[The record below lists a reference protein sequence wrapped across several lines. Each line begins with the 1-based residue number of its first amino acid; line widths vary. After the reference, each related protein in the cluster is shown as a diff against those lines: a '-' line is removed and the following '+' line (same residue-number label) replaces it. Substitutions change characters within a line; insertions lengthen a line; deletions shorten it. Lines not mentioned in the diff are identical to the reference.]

1 MYIANQANP
10 ADILK
15 LHNQQED
22 TILDDVDDTSE
33 DEDED
38 DEYDGEFVSQETRSD
53 LLETGDSDSD
63 IDDKENNNHTNSE
76 TKDTSDSKP
85 AIIKKQKVIKRPRGS
100 EYKLIRYF
108 VLFDLTNLE
117 LVSGKSQLVNQLGV
131 IF

>member
-33 DEDED
+33 DED

-53 LLETGDSDSD
+53 PLETGDSDSD
-63 IDDKENNNHTNSE
+63 SDIDDDKENNNHTNSE
-76 TKDTSDSKP
+76 TMDTSESKP

-117 LVSGKSQLVNQLGV
+117 LVSGKSQ
-131 IF
+131 

>member
-1 MYIANQANP
+1 MCIANQANP

-33 DEDED
+33 DED
-38 DEYDGEFVSQETRSD
+38 DEYDREFVSQETRSD
-53 LLETGDSDSD
+53 PLETGDSDSDSD

-76 TKDTSDSKP
+76 TMDTSDSKP

-117 LVSGKSQLVNQLGV
+117 LVSGKS
-131 IF
+131 

>member
-33 DEDED
+33 DED

-53 LLETGDSDSD
+53 PLETGDSDSD
-63 IDDKENNNHTNSE
+63 IDDDKENNNHTNSE
-76 TKDTSDSKP
+76 TMDTSDSKP

-117 LVSGKSQLVNQLGV
+117 LASGKSQ
-131 IF
+131 

>member
-33 DEDED
+33 DED

-53 LLETGDSDSD
+53 PLETGDSDSD
-63 IDDKENNNHTNSE
+63 SDIDDDKENNNHTNSE
-76 TKDTSDSKP
+76 TMDTSDSKP
-85 AIIKKQKVIKRPRGS
+85 AIIKKQKVIQRPRGS

-117 LVSGKSQLVNQLGV
+117 LVSGKSQ
-131 IF
+131 

>member
-22 TILDDVDDTSE
+22 TVLDDVDDTSE
-33 DEDED
+33 DED
-38 DEYDGEFVSQETRSD
+38 DEYDGEFFSQETRSD
-53 LLETGDSDSD
+53 PLETGDSDSD
-63 IDDKENNNHTNSE
+63 SDNDKENNNHTNSE
-76 TKDTSDSKP
+76 TMDTSDSKP

-108 VLFDLTNLE
+108 VLFDLTNME
-117 LVSGKSQLVNQLGV
+117 LVSRKSQ
-131 IF
+131 

>member
-38 DEYDGEFVSQETRSD
+38 DEYDREFVSQETRSD
-53 LLETGDSDSD
+53 PLETVDSDSD
-63 IDDKENNNHTNSE
+63 IDDDKENNNHTNSE
-76 TKDTSDSKP
+76 TMDTSDSKP

-117 LVSGKSQLVNQLGV
+117 LVSGKSQ
-131 IF
+131 

>member
-22 TILDDVDDTSE
+22 TILDDVDNTSE

-53 LLETGDSDSD
+53 PLETGDSDSD

-76 TKDTSDSKP
+76 TMDTSDSKP
-85 AIIKKQKVIKRPRGS
+85 AIIKQQKVIKRPRGS

-108 VLFDLTNLE
+108 VLFDLTDLE
-117 LVSGKSQLVNQLGV
+117 LFSGKSQ
-131 IF
+131 